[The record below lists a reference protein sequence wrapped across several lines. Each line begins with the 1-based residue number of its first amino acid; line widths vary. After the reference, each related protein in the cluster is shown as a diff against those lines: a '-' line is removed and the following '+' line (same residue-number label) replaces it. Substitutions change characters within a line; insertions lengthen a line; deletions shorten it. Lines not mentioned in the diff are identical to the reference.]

1 MSILLT
7 ERVYFRIFKNPIEPL
22 IKTTEHDRKAIE
34 RYYNNFESK
43 LVSTCSF
50 TVIDKSP
57 GTTVIAVAHFTG
69 R

>member
-7 ERVYFRIFKNPIEPL
+7 ERVYFRILQKPIEPL
-22 IKTTEHDRKAIE
+22 IKTTEYGRKAIE
-34 RYYNNFESK
+34 RYYDNIESK

-57 GTTVIAVAHFTG
+57 GPTVIAVAHFTG